1 MASKQQSVA
10 KTFNSLQIEKQSLRR
25 AGLISHLGTLKTL
38 LRQGIAIRG
47 RSDVESNIYQFNLD
61 NAKNDHGLKLLMKEE
76 RYTTSHDILDEQRNM
91 LVSAARRELLAG
103 ILEKNFYS
111 ILADESSDIISLSK
125 ASFSLYLSI

>member
-25 AGLISHLGTLKTL
+25 AGLILHRGTLKTL

-47 RSDVESNIYQFNLD
+47 RSDVESSIYQFNLD
-61 NAKNDHGLKLLMKEE
+61 KAKNDHSLKLLMKEE

-91 LVSAARRELLAG
+91 LVLAARRELLAG

-111 ILADESSDIISLSK
+111 IFADESSEIAK
-125 ASFSLYLSI
+125 K